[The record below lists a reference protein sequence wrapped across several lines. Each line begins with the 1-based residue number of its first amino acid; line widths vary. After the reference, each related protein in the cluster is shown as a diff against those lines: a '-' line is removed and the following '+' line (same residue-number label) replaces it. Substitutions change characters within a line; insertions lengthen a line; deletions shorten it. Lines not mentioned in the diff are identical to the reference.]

1 METAIA
7 LFAFYCLVHLVAW
20 WHKRHAEHKSG
31 WKAHLYDRPPRIVDK
46 RRLR

>member
-31 WKAHLYDRPPRIVDK
+31 WKAHLEDNQPHKAPKKVG
-46 RRLR
+46 